1 MVGENHMAIF
11 TEVTEVLDSAALYI
25 VNQLQWFASWYE
37 GLEQGTSVL
46 QF

>member
-1 MVGENHMAIF
+1 MAIF
-11 TEVTEVLDSAALYI
+11 TELTEVLDSAALYI
-25 VNQLQWFASWYE
+25 VNQLQWFVSWYV